1 MNHTVSNQEPID
13 PKLMANQLHI
23 DRSIEK
29 ANAGGEMKVAIKQ
42 EEPEQDTES
51 TTEVVSN
58 NEESI
63 ERETHETEYF
73 EKKEV
78 SLSDKVEDLTSAT
91 DRAKITE
98 FMMNEASDFLDG
110 FLRDAVSNEELKMYV
125 KEYLTEQCLKKY
137 SKSDPEVLKVMVEE
151 FVEENN
157 NEIVGSDEPEKRTSS
172 PISVE
177 ELRNIEY

>member
-23 DRSIEK
+23 DHSIEK

-42 EEPEQDTES
+42 KEPEQDTES
-51 TTEVVSN
+51 TTETVSN
-58 NEESI
+58 NEDPNRDS
-63 ERETHETEYF
+63 HETEYF